1 MTNLGANVADD
12 NKIQFDIELNEGSVD
27 SSFKIIDERAVK
39 SAKSSAAVF
48 GEHFQRQEQELQASI
63 ERIVASTK
71 TVATKSAKE
80 SAAAFEE
87 AFKQQESLNKKLS
100 KEMGD
105 GFRDAIKRLSGGDEL
120 KKSAKESAEAFEEAF
135 QRSLTDADKGIWD
148 NLIPKNINSITD
160 IAAGF
165 FLLQQA
171 ASAAGAAISGAINF
185 IINGEKE
192 IKLERRF
199 EALATQAGVAA
210 DVIKNE
216 LKTATG
222 GFIDETK
229 LLEVGS
235 EAFIKLGANA
245 AALPQILEL
254 ARKTYV
260 AFGGDIVE
268 NADKITQAIFTGQ
281 TRQLRGLGLLV
292 DTEKVYKEYAR
303 TLGTVPALLS
313 EQQKQQA
320 LLNAV
325 LEKGQAQFK
334 NINVEANGAEEGFK
348 RLGTATKELFDALSI
363 KTAQQSSGFF
373 AFLSNAAAGAIKTF
387 TDAINKSPVEK
398 AKEKLSELEVKAK
411 ELQATIEAA
420 SGSYSNFGRGGEG
433 QLARRKAELA
443 EVIKQIEDIRTT
455 EKVLAEDRMKAQ
467 RMLGGGA
474 TPSSAPDTS
483 SDEFL
488 KRKQDLTL
496 KVLEL
501 NNQLQASE
509 VQLAQDE
516 FTRKQNSANLDALY
530 YQQKL
535 QAAEMYNQQ
544 KATLNKFYEDNGI
557 VDETLRQQGREA
569 LEQAHLNR
577 MLQLQMNYE
586 AQKKT
591 MFIEGETQAISTG
604 QAFNDILEG
613 MDAQAKETSVNASKN
628 FKQMGKAM
636 MSSIG
641 SASANAFAAFG
652 QAIAEGD
659 NALEAFGKS
668 LLNSLGQMAIQ
679 MGAMFIAQ
687 GVAFMF
693 AGLANGP
700 PLIAAGAALATIGG
714 VLSVVG
720 GAGPRDA
727 SGGGGSAGGGV
738 AFNDN
743 NNNPVNDAIDY
754 EDTVAAIPQTAVNL
768 TINGNVMD
776 RRETGLEI
784 AKILEEQ
791 FADQGLVIRG
801 A

>member
-1 MTNLGANVADD
+1 MADD

-27 SSFKIIDERAVK
+27 SSFKKIDERAVK
-39 SAKSSAAVF
+39 SAKESAAVF
-48 GEHFQRQEQELQASI
+48 GEAFQRQEQELQASI
-63 ERIVASTK
+63 ERIVGNTK
-71 TVATKSAKE
+71 KVATKSAKE
-80 SAAAFEE
+80 SAAAFED
-87 AFKQQESLNKKLS
+87 AFKQQEVLNKKLS

-120 KKSAKESAEAFEEAF
+120 KKSAQDSAKVFEQAFNDGIFKDERTIFEKLMP
-135 QRSLTDADKGIWD
+135 QSTGGLTD
-148 NLIPKNINSITD
+148 L
-160 IAAGF
+160 AAGF

-171 ASAAGAAISGAINF
+171 ANAAGAAINTAINF
-185 IINGEKE
+185 IVNGEKE

-216 LKTATG
+216 LKTATA

-229 LLEVGS
+229 LLELGS

-245 AALPQILEL
+245 ASLPQILEL

-303 TLGTVPALLS
+303 TLGTVPALLT
-313 EQQKQQA
+313 EQQRQQA

-325 LEKGQAQFK
+325 LEKGQTQFK
-334 NINVEANGAEEGFK
+334 NITTNANGAEEGFK
-348 RLGTATKELFDALSI
+348 RLSVATTELFDALSI

-373 AFLSNAAAGAIKTF
+373 SFLADAASGAIKTF
-387 TDAINKSPVEK
+387 TDAINKSPVDK
-398 AKEKLSELEVKAK
+398 AKERISELQEKLISA
-411 ELQATIEAA
+411 QATLDA
-420 SGSYSNFGRGGEG
+420 SQNSYSNYGRGSEAFFNR
-433 QLARRKAELA
+433 QKKEIEELKNEIAKYQTQITSAAQSQQKLKAEA
-443 EVIKQIEDIRTT
+443 AANAT
-455 EKVLAEDRMKAQ
+455 
-467 RMLGGGA
+467 GGG
-474 TPSSAPDTS
+474 TGGVDTS
-483 SDEFL
+483 SDEYL

-501 NNQLQASE
+501 NNQLRASE
-509 VQLAQDE
+509 VQLAQDQ
-516 FTRKQNSANLDALY
+516 FTRNQTAANLDALN
-530 YQQKL
+530 YQQKI
-535 QAAEMYNQQ
+535 QAAETYNQQ
-544 KATLNKFYEDNGI
+544 KATLDKFYADNGV
-557 VDETLRQQGREA
+557 VDETIRQQGREL

-586 AQKKT
+586 AQKKN

-613 MDAQAKETSVNASKN
+613 MKQQSQETSVSASKN
-628 FKQMGKAM
+628 FKNMGKAM
-636 MSSIG
+636 LTSVG
-641 SASANAFAAFG
+641 QASANAFAAFG

-668 LLNSLGQMAIQ
+668 LLNSLGQMAVQ
-679 MGAMFIAQ
+679 MGSMFILQ
-687 GVAFMF
+687 GIAYTY
-693 AGLANGP
+693 AGIANGP
-700 PLIAAGAALATIGG
+700 PLIAAGAALAVIGG
-714 VLSVVG
+714 ILSASG
-720 GAGPRDA
+720 GAGPKDV
-727 SGGGGSAGGGV
+727 SGGGGTAGDGISPV
-738 AFNDN
+738 SDM
-743 NNNPVNDAIDY
+743 NNPINDTIDF
-754 EDTVAAIPQTAVNL
+754 EDTVAQTPQTAVNV
-768 TINGNVMD
+768 TINGNVLD

-791 FADQGLVIRG
+791 FAEQGLVVRG

>member
-1 MTNLGANVADD
+1 VADD

-27 SSFKIIDERAVK
+27 SSFKIIDQRAVK
-39 SAKSSAAVF
+39 SAKESAAVF
-48 GEHFQRQEQELQASI
+48 GEAFQRQEQELKASI
-63 ERIVASTK
+63 ERIVGNTK
-71 TVATKSAKE
+71 TAATKSAKE
-80 SAAAFEE
+80 SAAAFEA
-87 AFKQQESLNKKLS
+87 AFKQQEALNKKLS

-105 GFRDAIKRLSGGDEL
+105 GFRDAIKRLSGGDEV

-135 QRSLTDADKGIWD
+135 QRSLTDADRGIWD

-210 DVIKNE
+210 DVIKDE
-216 LKTATG
+216 LKTATA

-229 LLEVGS
+229 LLELGS
-235 EAFIKLGANA
+235 EAFIKLGTNA
-245 AALPQILEL
+245 ASLPQILEL

-303 TLGTVPALLS
+303 TLGTVPALLNE
-313 EQQKQQA
+313 EQRQQA

-325 LEKGQAQFK
+325 LEKGKTQFK
-334 NINVEANGAEEGFK
+334 NINVEANGTEEGFK
-348 RLGTATKELFDALSI
+348 RLKTATTELYDALSI

-373 AFLSNAAAGAIKTF
+373 ASLANLAAKGFAALTES
-387 TDAINKSPVEK
+387 INKTPIEK
-398 AKEKLSELEVKAK
+398 AKERLSELEGKAK

-420 SGSYSNFGRGGEG
+420 SGSYSNFGRGGAV
-433 QLARRKAELA
+433 QLERRKAELEA
-443 EVIKQIEDIRTT
+443 IKKQIDDLRTS
-455 EKVLAEDRMKAQ
+455 EKILAEDKMKAE

-483 SDEFL
+483 SDEYL

-557 VDETLRQQGREA
+557 IDETLRQQGREA

-577 MLQLQMNYE
+577 MLQLRMNYE

-604 QAFNDILEG
+604 QAFQGILEG
-613 MDAQAKETSVNASKN
+613 MEQQAQETSVNATKN
-628 FKQMGKAM
+628 FKQMGRAM
-636 MSSIG
+636 MTSIG
-641 SASANAFAAFG
+641 SASANAFASFG

-679 MGAMFIAQ
+679 MGTMFIAQ
-687 GVAFMF
+687 GIAFMW

-714 VLSVVG
+714 VLSVIG
-720 GAGPRDA
+720 GTGPRDA
-727 SGGGGSAGGGV
+727 SGGGGTAGGGIGY
-738 AFNDN
+738 NDN
-743 NNNPVNDAIDY
+743 NNNPVNDIMAP
-754 EDTVAAIPQTAVNL
+754 EDTVAQTPQTAVNL